1 MAGNNLLIEENQT
14 TKKVGVHL
22 LVVECLLNLY
32 VLLGQ
37 EVGGVGGR
45 WEEFAQLD
53 YRWPTLS
60 KRANST

>member
-53 YRWPTLS
+53 YR
-60 KRANST
+60 